1 MAMATSSPPTPT
13 ASMPSEPA
21 AHVWE
26 SEPAS
31 DAPGT
36 PNRCMCTGWDT
47 PLPGLEY
54 HRPNRWH
61 ADRKNR

>member
-1 MAMATSSPPTPT
+1 M

-21 AHVWE
+21 AQVCE

-31 DAPGT
+31 DAPGR
-36 PNRCMCTGWDT
+36 PKHCMWTGCET

-54 HRPNRWH
+54 QTPNRWH
-61 ADRKNR
+61 ADRRNM